1 MQLIV
6 VYDNRQ
12 KRCPL
17 KRTRGAE
24 MNKKSIAALL
34 TAAVICAVLTGC
46 GENAIPDMTDEQVKS
61 IGEYV
66 AITMMKY
73 DANHRSRLVDRAL
86 LDKKPYVPPE
96 PEATQAPSG
105 MGTVDNT
112 PVIDSTVV
120 ENPYTME
127 EVLALPDGVMLAYS
141 GQRLY
146 DSYPDTGEVGSI
158 FLNAS
163 TGNRLLVLS
172 FILSNTTGQ
181 EQKVDVL
188 SSDAV
193 FRVTVNGSYSRRA
206 LATGL
211 PDDITTYNNKT
222 IPANSDTEVVILV
235 EVTDEIASGIESIS
249 FNVKN
254 GAKSYAAKIL

>member
-1 MQLIV
+1 
-6 VYDNRQ
+6 
-12 KRCPL
+12 
-17 KRTRGAE
+17 
-24 MNKKSIAALL
+24 MNKKSITALL
-34 TAAVICAVLTGC
+34 TAAVLCAGLTGC

-73 DANHRSRLVDRAL
+73 DANHRSRLVDRNL
-86 LDKKPYVPPE
+86 LDKKPYVPSE
-96 PEATQAPSG
+96 PAATQVPSG

-127 EVLALPDGVMLAYS
+127 EVLALPDGVMLVYS
-141 GQRLY
+141 GQRLC
-146 DSYPDTGEVGSI
+146 DTYPNTGEIGS
-158 FLNAS
+158 LYVNAS
-163 TGNRLLVLS
+163 AGNRLLVLS
-172 FILSNTTGQ
+172 FILNNTIGQ

-206 LATGL
+206 LVTSL
-211 PDDITTYNNKT
+211 PGDITTYNKT

-235 EVTDEIASGIESIS
+235 EVTDEIASGMESIS
-249 FNVKN
+249 LNVKN
-254 GAKSYAAKIL
+254 GAKSYTAKIL

>member
-34 TAAVICAVLTGC
+34 TAAVICAALTGC

-96 PEATQAPSG
+96 PIAAQAPSG

-112 PVIDSTVV
+112 PVVDSTVV

-127 EVLALPDGVMLAYS
+127 EVLALPDGVKLVYS
-141 GQRLY
+141 GQRLC
-146 DSYPDTGEVGSI
+146 DSYPNTGEIGEISV
-158 FLNAS
+158 NAS
-163 TGNRLLVLS
+163 TGTRLLVLS

-181 EQKVDVL
+181 EQEVYLL

-206 LATGL
+206 LATFL
-211 PDDITTYNNKT
+211 PDDITTYDKK
-222 IPANSDTEVVILV
+222 IPANSDKGVVILV

-254 GAKSYAAKIL
+254 GAKSYTAKIL

>member
-1 MQLIV
+1 
-6 VYDNRQ
+6 
-12 KRCPL
+12 
-17 KRTRGAE
+17 
-24 MNKKSIAALL
+24 MNKKSITALL
-34 TAAVICAVLTGC
+34 TAAVMCAALTGC

-73 DANHRSRLVDRAL
+73 DANHRSRLVDRDL
-86 LDKKPYVPPE
+86 LDKKPNVPSE
-96 PEATQAPSG
+96 SVATQAPSG

-112 PVIDSTVV
+112 PVIDSTMV

-127 EVLALPDGVMLAYS
+127 EVLALPDGVMLVYS
-141 GQRLY
+141 GQRICNA
-146 DSYPDTGEVGSI
+146 YPDTGEVGD
-158 FLNAS
+158 FYLDAS
-163 TGNRLLVLS
+163 KGNKLLALS
-172 FILSNTTGQ
+172 FILNNTTGQ

-235 EVTDEIASGIESIS
+235 EVTDEIASGMESIS
-249 FNVKN
+249 LNVKN
-254 GAKSYAAKIL
+254 GAKSYTVKIL